1 MASAIPSK
9 EMCVADHAK
18 IQEYL
23 MKNFVENLKEHHSKG
38 HKFFIQG
45 SVDNI
50 SRDLFI
56 DRQLA
61 IYLILGSCATRK
73 NWGELKEVQELEPI
87 KYILRKEVVRLGKET
102 LDGYGFKVYF
112 GDTARNG
119 NFKMKVD
126 FYPYPPK
133 KEGGEEGEGSAETP
147 ADGSDSADNSAKE
160 FKKVSR
166 KPFVKRNNSKAVK
179 PVSEKREWAA
189 AVSKPAAP
197 AAPRI
202 PVYNKTDMNL
212 NAMANKLKELEAKLA
227 SLSSS
232 E

>member
-1 MASAIPSK
+1 MASVVPSK
-9 EMCVADHAK
+9 DMCVADHAK

-23 MKNFVENLKEHHSKG
+23 MRNFVDNLKEHHSKE

-73 NWGELKEVQELEPI
+73 NWGELKEVHGLEPI

-112 GDTARNG
+112 GDTTRNG

-126 FYPYPPK
+126 FYPYPVK
-133 KEGGEEGEGSAETP
+133 KEGEEAET
-147 ADGSDSADNSAKE
+147 SATE
-160 FKKVSR
+160 FKKVVR
-166 KPFVKRNNSKAVK
+166 KPFKRNQKEDGNTVIP
-179 PVSEKREWAA
+179 PVKREWTT
-189 AVSKPAAP
+189 AVTKPAVP
-197 AAPRI
+197 NTPRI
-202 PVYNKTDMNL
+202 PVFNKTDMSL
-212 NAMANKLKELEAKLA
+212 KTMEAKLKELEAKLA
-227 SLSSS
+227 SLPSSD
-232 E
+232 

>member
-9 EMCVADHAK
+9 EICVADHTK

-73 NWGELKEVQELEPI
+73 NWGELKEVHELEPI

-126 FYPYPPK
+126 FYPYPAK
-133 KEGGEEGEGSAETP
+133 KEGGVEGEGSEETP
-147 ADGSDSADNSAKE
+147 MVDNSTDKE

-166 KPFVKRNNSKAVK
+166 KPFVKRNHKESGNTAV
-179 PVSEKREWAA
+179 SQKREWSA
-189 AVSKPAAP
+189 AVSKPAVP
-197 AAPRI
+197 TAPRI
-202 PVYNKTDMNL
+202 PVFNKTDLNL

>member
-1 MASAIPSK
+1 MASTIPSK
-9 EMCVADHAK
+9 DMCVADHAK

-23 MKNFVENLKEHHSKG
+23 MKNFVENLKEHRSKE

-73 NWGELKEVQELEPI
+73 NWGELKEVHGLEPI

-126 FYPYPPK
+126 FYPFPVK
-133 KEGGEEGEGSAETP
+133 KEGEEDKG
-147 ADGSDSADNSAKE
+147 DSDESSPKE
-160 FKKVSR
+160 FKKVVR
-166 KPFVKRNNSKAVK
+166 KPFNKRPQKESGEAAA
-179 PVSEKREWAA
+179 PAKREWVKAA
-189 AVSKPAAP
+189 SKPVGTT
-197 AAPRI
+197 APRI
-202 PVYNKTDMNL
+202 PVYNKTDMNI

-227 SLSSS
+227 SMTSS